1 VARVKKITVGILG
14 LSKSGLAAAKLY
26 KSKGFEIV
34 GFDDNT
40 NLQLN
45 PEYNSIFK
53 DLYLGKQPNYVFNE
67 IKNYKLMIVS
77 PGIPFE
83 HEVINISKSFK
94 IPVISEI
101 EAAYKFLPEPKNII
115 SITGTNGKS
124 TITFLVQQILKKHNV
139 NSFLAG
145 NIGIPFSQVVLD
157 ITTKNINNSVV
168 VLEVSSF
175 QLKFTENFR
184 SRIAVITNINP
195 DHLDRHPSFE
205 DYANSKLKLFDFQAK
220 KDFAFINL
228 DNNVIASNLNRVNS
242 NVLLFL
248 SNDEL
253 NEINLPNLPKKVYL
267 IKLKNDIIQI
277 YFSSFNNSNLIKLDK
292 LSLVFEFSIK
302 ELKKYKTLLT
312 NGFYK
317 ENILISTLISY
328 VWLQNYEKIKLDKHI
343 LKEVIDNFE
352 PLSYRLDNFTS
363 VENIL
368 FFNDSKATNFHAL
381 VSSLKTAFEYMDN
394 LKINYKVILLSG
406 GYLKYIKEEY
416 AIQDLLNNI
425 NDIKKYRN
433 KFIGVLGFGKG
444 ANCIISAFAKS
455 NTDFGYLYSFESLEY
470 AFEKAISLAKE
481 YLNNI
486 DNNSKVAILFIPGA
500 ASFDQ
505 FKSAEERGKFFDNL
519 VSNFKNSF
527 LAKTK

>member
-1 VARVKKITVGILG
+1 MARVKKITVGILG

-253 NEINLPNLPKKVYL
+253 NEINLPNLPKK
-267 IKLKNDIIQI
+267 
-277 YFSSFNNSNLIKLDK
+277 
-292 LSLVFEFSIK
+292 SL
-302 ELKKYKTLLT
+302 
-312 NGFYK
+312 
-317 ENILISTLISY
+317 
-328 VWLQNYEKIKLDKHI
+328 
-343 LKEVIDNFE
+343 
-352 PLSYRLDNFTS
+352 
-363 VENIL
+363 
-368 FFNDSKATNFHAL
+368 
-381 VSSLKTAFEYMDN
+381 
-394 LKINYKVILLSG
+394 
-406 GYLKYIKEEY
+406 
-416 AIQDLLNNI
+416 
-425 NDIKKYRN
+425 
-433 KFIGVLGFGKG
+433 
-444 ANCIISAFAKS
+444 
-455 NTDFGYLYSFESLEY
+455 
-470 AFEKAISLAKE
+470 
-481 YLNNI
+481 
-486 DNNSKVAILFIPGA
+486 
-500 ASFDQ
+500 FD
-505 FKSAEERGKFFDNL
+505 
-519 VSNFKNSF
+519 
-527 LAKTK
+527 

>member
-1 VARVKKITVGILG
+1 MARVRKVTVGILG

-34 GFDDNT
+34 GFDDNP
-40 NLQLN
+40 NIQLS

-53 DLYLGKQPNYVFNE
+53 DLYLGKQPSYVFNE
-67 IKNYKLMIVS
+67 IKNYKLIIVS
-77 PGIPFE
+77 PGIPFD

-124 TITFLVQQILKKHNV
+124 TITFLVHQILKKHNV

-145 NIGIPFSQVVLD
+145 NIGIPFSQVVFD
-157 ITTKNINNSVV
+157 INNKNINNAVV

-175 QLKFTENFR
+175 QLKFTESFR
-184 SRIAVITNINP
+184 SKIAVITNINP
-195 DHLDRHPSFE
+195 DHLDRHPSFQ
-205 DYANSKLKLFDFQAK
+205 DYAESKLKLFKFQAK

-228 DNNVIASNLNRVNS
+228 NDKTILSNLNKVNS
-242 NVLLFL
+242 NVLLFS
-248 SNDEL
+248 SNDSL
-253 NEINLPNLPKKVYL
+253 DEINIPNLPKKIYF
-267 IKLKNDIIQI
+267 IKLKDNIIQI
-277 YFSSFNNSNLIKLDK
+277 YFLSFNVSNSIKLDK
-292 LSLVFEFSIK
+292 LSLIFEFNIK

-312 NGFYK
+312 NGFYR
-317 ENILISTLISY
+317 ENILISTLVSY
-328 VWLQNYEKIKLDKHI
+328 VWLQNYEKIKLDKDI

-406 GYLKYIKEEY
+406 GYLKYLKEEE

-425 NDIKKYRN
+425 NDIKEYKD

-444 ANCIISAFAKS
+444 SNCIISAFAKS
-455 NTDFGYLYSFESLEY
+455 NTDFGCLYSFSSLEY

-481 YLNNI
+481 HINN
-486 DNNSKVAILFIPGA
+486 NFKVAILFIPGA

-519 VSNFKNSF
+519 VLNFKNSF